1 MGHHQDGA
9 PGRQGETPGEFDLRW
24 FTPADAAFL
33 LDLLN
38 EPSWLANIGDRGVH
52 TLLEAEAWVN
62 DRLIAN
68 YHAQGFGFWAVER
81 LADGVLVGMCG
92 LIKRDSLPDVD
103 IGYAFPPQFWG
114 QGYAREAAAACLRHA
129 HEVLGLTRVLA
140 ITGPDNVASARVLA
154 AIGLRH
160 VETRV
165 LKGETRLTRVF
176 EWVAPAP

>member
-1 MGHHQDGA
+1 MLVLQTA
-9 PGRQGETPGEFDLRW
+9 RLRLRW

-38 EPSWLANIGDRGVH
+38 QPSWIANIGDRGVR
-52 TLLEAEAWVN
+52 TLADAEAWIN
-62 DRLIAN
+62 NRLIAN

-81 LADGVLVGMCG
+81 QIDSALVGMCG
-92 LIKRDSLPDVD
+92 LIKRDTLPAVD
-103 IGYAFPPQFWG
+103 IGYAFPPPFWG

-129 HEVLGLTRVLA
+129 QEVLGLTRVLA
-140 ITGPDNVASARVLA
+140 ITGPDNAASARVLE

-165 LKGETRLTRVF
+165 LEGETRLTRVF
-176 EWVAPAP
+176 EWVA

>member
-1 MGHHQDGA
+1 MLVLQTD
-9 PGRQGETPGEFDLRW
+9 RLRLRW

-81 LADGVLVGMCG
+81 LGDGVLVGMCG

-160 VETRV
+160 LETRV

-176 EWVAPAP
+176 EWVG